1 MKGVLFFLQLA
12 IAGLV
17 VGGLA
22 RLLIPG
28 PARIG
33 MFGTILAGLAGAF
46 LGGLV
51 TRLVFGTAPWW
62 VGFALSVAGAVLFIL
77 PYRMVWLQP
86 TLVDRRTARR
96 GRGGGLLGGGK
107 PGHERTPG
115 LGRRHGVWNRRGR
128 GL

>member
-1 MKGVLFFLQLA
+1 MNWVLLLVQLA

-33 MFGTILAGLAGAF
+33 MFGTILAGLAGAVV
-46 LGGLV
+46 GGLV
-51 TRLVFGTAPWW
+51 TRLLFGTAAWW
-62 VGFALSVAGAVLFIL
+62 VGFVLAVGGAVLFIL

-96 GRGGGLLGGGK
+96 HHLAGGEGDHHDRIGAL
-107 PGHERTPG
+107 RTS
-115 LGRRHGVWNRRGR
+115 RWNRRR
-128 GL
+128 PRF